1 MEELEKRLQVK
12 LSNTEMLGGG
22 DSEYITLADVE
33 KKEREYS
40 EQLIANVC
48 GGFLSPIKSM
58 VSGTVHLARLKS
70 WYLEACLILKF
81 SVVFEY

>member
-1 MEELEKRLQVK
+1 
-12 LSNTEMLGGG
+12 MLGGS

-33 KKEREYS
+33 KKEEYS

-48 GGFLSPIKSM
+48 SGFLPIKSM

-70 WYLEACLILKF
+70 WYLKH
-81 SVVFEY
+81 V